1 MAPDTAPMEAPPMAP
16 KAKAFNNA
24 LCSCPSSPDISVATS
39 AMKSSTPSWAASV
52 VPSIREAA
60 RACPTAAFATLFSTP
75 SAISLSVTFLS
86 VVFLNRTGNKGLR
99 PKAIEATSKAATMAP
114 PVMAVPGASKP
125 SPARAFISR
134 SISPVLS
141 IKEGRKAPKA
151 PPTIPPTTLAPSIGI
166 GAAASAPA
174 LAPAIA
180 VGMETAMEG
189 IIWAIPCLIK
199 VKVSSQSS
207 TSSTPR
213 GRPCLAICLSLT
225 AIPRLPTSISLSESK
240 VSPSTR
246 TPAQPL
252 A

>member
-1 MAPDTAPMEAPPMAP
+1 MD
-16 KAKAFNNA
+16 
-24 LCSCPSSPDISVATS
+24 AT
-39 AMKSSTPSWAASV
+39 
-52 VPSIREAA
+52 
-60 RACPTAAFATLFSTP
+60 RACPTAALATLFSTP

-99 PKAIEATSKAATMAP
+99 PTAIEATSKAATIIP
-114 PVMAVPGASKP
+114 PVMAVPGSSKP

-151 PPTIPPTTLAPSIGI
+151 PPRNPPTVPPSAVPSPGTTLPMAAPVAAPPLAPRT
-166 GAAASAPA
+166 
-174 LAPAIA
+174 A
-180 VGMETAMEG
+180 VGRETAMEG
-189 IIWAIPCLIK
+189 ITWAIPCLIK

>member
-1 MAPDTAPMEAPPMAP
+1 MYFELASSINCAGVICFHVFPSTLTCSCTSFSIVSSCSDISLSFCLRAFVLLWLKAPETKPMVPPPMAP

-52 VPSIREAA
+52 VPSTMEATW
-60 RACPTAAFATLFSTP
+60 ACPTAALATLLSTP
-75 SAISLSVTFLS
+75 SAINLSVTFLS
-86 VVFLNRTGNKGLR
+86 VVFLNRTGIKGLR

-151 PPTIPPTTLAPSIGI
+151 PPTIPPTNLAPGIGI
-166 GAAASAPA
+166 AAAARAPA
-174 LAPAIA
+174 LAP
-180 VGMETAMEG
+180 
-189 IIWAIPCLIK
+189 
-199 VKVSSQSS
+199 
-207 TSSTPR
+207 
-213 GRPCLAICLSLT
+213 
-225 AIPRLPTSISLSESK
+225 
-240 VSPSTR
+240 
-246 TPAQPL
+246 
-252 A
+252 